1 MRKEIID
8 AFFNKTNVEPW
19 VHHLYNSLIEDAVF
33 SANNSKKARKAPP
46 KSVVENI
53 QFGTYIVFNNGDD
66 DNHKDIVIAHVSD
79 EKPQNRVSA
88 SIAIEDLKKSIP
100 DEINKEKINKDTIF
114 MVDKQESKMSF
125 IATFIESSL
134 EKANLYNRPVYIGKK
149 ETATFVL
156 STFIDEFII
165 EHPMSIIKEA
175 NSDKYG
181 IAHSDIYFISD
192 ADSGEVISIWSTAYG
207 MIIELKE
214 GDTLENIIYNDSLTS
229 IINESIHKINT
240 NFNNG
245 LPIQPTENGNEI
257 LH

>member
-33 SANNSKKARKAPP
+33 SANKSEKIRKAPP
-46 KSVVENI
+46 KSVVDNI
-53 QFGTYIVFNNGDD
+53 QFGTYIVFNNGEDN
-66 DNHKDIVIAHVSD
+66 NHKDIVIAHVSD
-79 EKPQNRVSA
+79 DKPKNRVSA
-88 SIAIEDLKKSIP
+88 SIAVEDLKKNVP
-100 DEINKEKINKDTIF
+100 EEINTSKINKDTIF
-114 MVDKQESKMSF
+114 MIDKQRSEMSF
-125 IATFIESSL
+125 IATFLESSL
-134 EKANLYNRPVYIGKK
+134 EKAGLYKNPVYVGKK

-165 EHPMSIIKEA
+165 EHPMSIIKES

-207 MIIELKE
+207 MIVELE
-214 GDTLENIIYNDSLTS
+214 DGVTLESLIQNDDITNIV
-229 IINESIHKINT
+229 NESIYKIHT

-245 LPIQPTENGNEI
+245 VPIQPTENGNKI